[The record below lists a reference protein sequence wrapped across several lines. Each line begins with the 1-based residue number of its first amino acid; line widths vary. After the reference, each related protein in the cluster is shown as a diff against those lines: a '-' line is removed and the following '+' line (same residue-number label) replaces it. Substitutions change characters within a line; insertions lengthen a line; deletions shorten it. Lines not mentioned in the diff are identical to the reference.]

1 MMSTL
6 PGATYEG
13 DLETATQ
20 MLTTALSAIRDEA
33 RAITGDLI
41 RIGAISFP
49 PHLKGLPRQAVF
61 AAGQEFDPNL
71 NHQVRY
77 RPSHYGAML
86 TYPPGYCLESWGQ
99 DLSYWDGEDDVYIAM
114 FEHDFN
120 SLRITLAAVGR
131 GGTGIEQEDRLAW
144 PTDQTALE
152 DTIRKQVKPI
162 YLPEIAAVIIS
173 SDDPATDLS
182 LVPAAIAATFPK
194 LSEKIQ
200 APVGGRYFVTSVGA
214 ACVARQIAL
223 IPKIVGQDG
232 AEMASGHD
240 EL

>member
-6 PGATYEG
+6 PGGAYEG
-13 DLETATQ
+13 GLETAKEILNDT
-20 MLTTALSAIRDEA
+20 LSSITNEA
-33 RAITGDLI
+33 RAITGDFI

-49 PHLKGLPRQAVF
+49 AHLKGLPRQAVF
-61 AAGQEFDPNL
+61 AAGHEFDPNL
-71 NHQVRY
+71 NHQVQY

-99 DLSYWDGEDDVYIAM
+99 DLSYWDGGDDVYITM
-114 FEHDFN
+114 FEHDFG

-144 PTDQTALE
+144 PTNQTTLE
-152 DTIRKQVKPI
+152 NIIRKQVKPI
-162 YLPEIAAVIIS
+162 YLSDIAAVVIS

-182 LVPAAIAATFPK
+182 LVPAAIAATFPE
-194 LSEKIQ
+194 LSAKIQ
-200 APVGGRYFVTSVGA
+200 NPVGGTHFVTSVGA

-223 IPKIVGQDG
+223 IPGVVHQDG
-232 AEMASGHD
+232 AENAPGHD